1 MNGTQL
7 KAGFEKDL
15 VNLRLEQILPL
26 KTIKS
31 NLKASQKYKRILSSV
46 EEVGIIEPLVVCPQN
61 GDRGDGAIYHLLD
74 GHLRYE
80 VLKELGRE
88 DTICL
93 ISTDDEMYT
102 YNRHVNRLSIIQEH
116 MMIMKALKEGVDEQR
131 LAKALSLD
139 LNALREKQ
147 AVIKGI
153 CEEAVDLL
161 KEKHITPNALRLYKK
176 VLPLRQI
183 EMAELMVA
191 ADNYSLAYAKA
202 LYLASSHDM
211 LVEADKEKVGEHLK
225 PEDLSRMERDMQ
237 GLEKDFK
244 LLEDSYAHNVL
255 KLVLARGYLKKI
267 LENARVMRFLSLNY
281 QEIFGELQKIVE
293 ASSLD
298 S

>member
-1 MNGTQL
+1 M
-7 KAGFEKDL
+7 
-15 VNLRLEQILPL
+15 PL

-61 GDRGDGAIYHLLD
+61 GDRGDGAAYHLLD

-80 VLKELGRE
+80 VLKELRRE

-161 KEKHITPNALRLYKK
+161 KE
-176 VLPLRQI
+176 
-183 EMAELMVA
+183 
-191 ADNYSLAYAKA
+191 
-202 LYLASSHDM
+202 
-211 LVEADKEKVGEHLK
+211 
-225 PEDLSRMERDMQ
+225 
-237 GLEKDFK
+237 
-244 LLEDSYAHNVL
+244 
-255 KLVLARGYLKKI
+255 
-267 LENARVMRFLSLNY
+267 
-281 QEIFGELQKIVE
+281 
-293 ASSLD
+293 
-298 S
+298 